1 MAGVPKIIKSYLG
14 CDFVVGD
21 SGDSTTNL
29 VFPLESSKDCREP
42 TYKKNNHLLFF
53 SCCICLN

>member
-1 MAGVPKIIKSYLG
+1 MAGVQKIIKSYLG

-42 TYKKNNHLLFF
+42 TYKKNNH
-53 SCCICLN
+53 

>member
-1 MAGVPKIIKSYLG
+1 MAGVQKIIKSYLG

-42 TYKKNNHLLFF
+42 TYKKIIICYFF
-53 SCCICLN
+53 LVVYA